1 MMKKLVSLVVL
12 LCMILL
18 ATSSPTMASHRHT
31 RKRRYRRVIVHY
43 RKKRPVHKV
52 ITLSEAHAAIL
63 RKRKLAAKLSSL
75 HHNLVV
81 IRSRIHEAD
90 RQANHL
96 HRSISKKRVRVEA
109 ARASLI
115 SVSNTMQSLQTRH
128 YHTLLDWVNTRT
140 KLRKRRQLLSDRVRA
155 AYMRGE
161 TTYAQVLLQARSIQE
176 LLARKLYIHQIV
188 QSDVNL
194 IGSIQRNMVHLQ
206 QTRVRIERE
215 EQQQRELAV
224 RFERHKEAY
233 LASMAQDNSALQDT
247 YVQRQQEQDQLDVM
261 ASEAAAMTNTVRLL
275 SYELD
280 ERRKAEE
287 EAWEA
292 AHPHHTREEKR
303 TAEAHFREAPI
314 WRGRF
319 IRPLNGPIT
328 SPFGMRF
335 HPILHRWLMH
345 TGVDIGAPMG
355 TPIHAAGTGTVILAH
370 YVRGYGNTVIIDHGG
385 GLTTLYAHC
394 SRILVHVGERVQQG
408 HVIALV
414 GMTGMATGPHCHFE
428 VRKNGVP
435 VKPF

>member
-1 MMKKLVSLVVL
+1 MMKKLTYISAISCIVL
-12 LCMILL
+12 LIFSMPIL
-18 ATSSPTMASHRHT
+18 ASSRHS
-31 RKRRYRRVIVHY
+31 RKRRYRHAAPHHS
-43 RKKRPVHKV
+43 KRRPAHKV
-52 ITLSEAHAAIL
+52 ISLSEAHAAIL
-63 RKRKLAAKLSSL
+63 RKRKLAAKLSHL

-96 HRSISKKRVRVEA
+96 HRSISQKRVRVEA
-109 ARASLI
+109 ARSALI
-115 SVSNTMQSLQTRH
+115 SVSNTMQALQTRH
-128 YHTLLDWVNTRT
+128 YNTLLDWVNTRT
-140 KLRKRRQLLSDRVRA
+140 KLRKRRNLLADRVRA

-188 QSDVNL
+188 ASDINL
-194 IGSIQRNMVHLQ
+194 IGSIQRDMEHLQ
-206 QTRVRIERE
+206 QTKARIERQE
-215 EQQQRELAV
+215 EKQRLLAV
-224 RFERHKEAY
+224 RFEHHKQAY
-233 LASMAQDNSALQDT
+233 LQSLAQDNSALQDT
-247 YVQRQQEQDQLDVM
+247 YAKRQQEQDQLDVM
-261 ASEAAAMTNTVRLL
+261 ASEAEAMTSTVRLL

-280 ERRKAEE
+280 ERRRAEE

-292 AHPHHTREEKR
+292 AHPHHTREERRK
-303 TAEAHFREAPI
+303 AESHFREAPI

-394 SRILVHVGERVQQG
+394 SRILVRVGERVQQG